1 MRWFMKAMHVKPYTL
16 FGFSLSKRLAFTAVF
31 AALCAVSTLVVVI
44 PLPTGYFNTGDVFV
58 LLAGWCLGPL
68 YGGVAA
74 GVGSAVADII
84 SGFAIYA
91 PVTFF
96 IKGAVAVTAYCLFVL
111 FRKWIKREPLAFLA
125 HSFSALIGEAVM
137 VLGYFAYESV
147 LYGLGG
153 AFAAI
158 LGNTLQ
164 GVCCTV
170 LATIIVSLLRSVRR
184 VREIFPT
191 LKG

>member
-1 MRWFMKAMHVKPYTL
+1 MKAMHVKPYAL

-96 IKGAVAVTAYCLFVL
+96 VKGAVAVTAYYVFVL
-111 FRKWIKREPLAFLA
+111 FRKWIKQERLAFLA
-125 HSFSALIGEAVM
+125 HSVSAVIGEAVM

-153 AFAAI
+153 GFAAI

-170 LATIIVSLLRSVRR
+170 LATLIVSVLRSVHALK
-184 VREIFPT
+184 EIFPA
-191 LKG
+191 LKR